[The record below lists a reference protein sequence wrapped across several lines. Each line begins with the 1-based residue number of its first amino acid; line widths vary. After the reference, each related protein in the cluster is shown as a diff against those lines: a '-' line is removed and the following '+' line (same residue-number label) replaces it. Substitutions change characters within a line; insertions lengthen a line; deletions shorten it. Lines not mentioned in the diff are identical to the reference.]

1 MRSSSVLTVL
11 VQDPSGCGKTTM
23 LKTLAGLRAPASV
36 QALAPSGTR
45 LFAEDAWVFTTTARD
60 NLRVATP
67 SLDDATATAVLAAVG
82 FDFPLANGADSL
94 SSGQRRRLLLA
105 RARKSGR

>member
-1 MRSSSVLTVL
+1 
-11 VQDPSGCGKTTM
+11 M

-36 QALAPSGTR
+36 QALAPFGTR
-45 LFAEDAWVFTTTARD
+45 LFAEDAGVFTTTARN
-60 NLRVATP
+60 NLRVAAP
-67 SLDDATATAVLAAVG
+67 SLDDATATAVLAAVEI
-82 FDFPLANGADSL
+82 DFPLANGADSL